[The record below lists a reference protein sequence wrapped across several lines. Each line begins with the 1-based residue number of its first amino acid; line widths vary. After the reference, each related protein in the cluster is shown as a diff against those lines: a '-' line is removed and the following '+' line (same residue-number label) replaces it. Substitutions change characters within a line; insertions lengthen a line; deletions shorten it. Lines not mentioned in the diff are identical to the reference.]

1 MTLNDLNKPV
11 RKLTLQDARDKAYS
25 DNSKKDL
32 MCKCKKIY
40 YSDIDDLRKNN
51 PGQSFESILK
61 IKGFGTGCGNCLQ
74 DPDSLK
80 QRGLNPLKYYND
92 YSLNSKFIQKLKFRT

>member
-1 MTLNDLNKPV
+1 MLIILKRIWCVNAIKN
-11 RKLTLQDARDKAYS
+11 
-25 DNSKKDL
+25 
-32 MCKCKKIY
+32 KIY

-51 PGQSFESILK
+51 PGQSFENILK
-61 IKGFGTGCGNCLQ
+61 LKGFGNSCGNCLK

-92 YSLNSKFIQKLKFRT
+92 FSLNSKFIQKLKFHQ